1 MLACTSAAKALPG
14 DTITITGTATLGR
27 IPTAAMM
34 RDAAMKVPLA
44 LKDKSDLSYRVV
56 DFGSAIERMICA
68 CDQQVVELKKCRSMP
83 LLKSSSPLR
92 INVKL

>member
-1 MLACTSAAKALPG
+1 
-14 DTITITGTATLGR
+14 
-27 IPTAAMM
+27 MM

-56 DFGSAIERMICA
+56 DFGSAIERMIRA
-68 CDQQVVELKKCRSMP
+68 CDQQVVELKKKCRSMP

>member
-1 MLACTSAAKALPG
+1 
-14 DTITITGTATLGR
+14 
-27 IPTAAMM
+27 
-34 RDAAMKVPLA
+34 MKVPLA

-56 DFGSAIERMICA
+56 DFGSAIERMIRA